1 MLANPAILP
10 PPTAAGRSPAAK
22 ARPAHPGTL
31 SQWRALLE
39 LRWRQRLERVTEFS
53 LAYHDAEEAAADV
66 SSGRDAR
73 LAAGQ
78 RAAAALHRAVAERR
92 ALAEIEAALARL
104 AAGRFGWCEQCGS
117 MIATARL
124 TGMPQTRYCAAC
136 SR

>member
-10 PPTAAGRSPAAK
+10 PAAAGRSPAAR

-39 LRWRQRLERVTEFS
+39 FRWRQRLERVTEFS

-66 SSGRDAR
+66 SSSGDAR

-78 RAAAALHRAVAERR
+78 RAAAALHRAMAERR

-117 MIATARL
+117 MIPTARL